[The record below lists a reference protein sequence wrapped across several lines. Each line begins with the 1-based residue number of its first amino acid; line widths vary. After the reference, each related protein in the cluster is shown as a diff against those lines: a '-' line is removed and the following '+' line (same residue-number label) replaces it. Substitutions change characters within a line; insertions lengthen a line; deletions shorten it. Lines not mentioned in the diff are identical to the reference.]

1 MIKFIK
7 NTATQVKTWVTQL
20 WNNVLSFLTNSPK
33 TVLILFGLGLV
44 VGTID
49 SSLGLFIL
57 GGYALFL
64 LYRKGLKKYKHG

>member
-20 WNNVLSFLTNSPK
+20 WSDMLSFLTNSPK

-49 SSLGLFIL
+49 YSLGLFIL

-64 LYRKGLKKYKHG
+64 LYRKGSNK

>member
-7 NTATQVKTWVTQL
+7 NTATQVKTWITQL
-20 WNNVLSFLTNSPK
+20 LGNVLAFLTNSPK

-49 SSLGLFIL
+49 YSLGLFIL

-64 LYRKGLKKYKHG
+64 LYRKGSNK